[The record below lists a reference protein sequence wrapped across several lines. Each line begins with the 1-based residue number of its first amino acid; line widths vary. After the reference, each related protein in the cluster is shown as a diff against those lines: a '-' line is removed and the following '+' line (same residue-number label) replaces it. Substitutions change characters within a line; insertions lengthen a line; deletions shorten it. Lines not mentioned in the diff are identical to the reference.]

1 MAEFGW
7 AYVSGSNLPQGVD
20 KAVQVKSGDEFNGNS
35 NFTYDTSTNELILS
49 GNMYLSGTLFANE
62 FTTNV
67 TSKNVINLSATGST
81 SFGDTT
87 DDIHNFTGVVNL
99 TAAADSA
106 LVYQNTSDNEYLT
119 SSNPSDL
126 ATINANPDTVNFI
139 KAVNPALVVSGAA
152 VFNDPVSI
160 QGGLFGASPIDVF
173 APLRYK
179 AANDADDLLIQRGKF
194 IGRVEISSSNAE
206 HGLFMEGAARI
217 KATTT
222 QATSADLKPEMQFI
236 NNVVDQTTYPVIDL
250 RKYDNITVEQHPQI
264 DGYGSKMRRHDQYT
278 IGDVHFATKLPILT
292 GSDASD
298 LSNYELTD
306 FRISRITTT
315 VDARRNAYQLN
326 FLTAH
331 TEFDPEYE
339 EVFAVSGSGEGSS
352 VREVSSSLSSSFSSS
367 QHNTDPNSTVNT
379 LIVGSFANPGQ
390 GNRYGLKR
398 GIMVGGNILPLGANL
413 TNFGGGSNH
422 STYEGTIGHPAAR
435 WGDLYVH
442 DNRYIRWGQQASNGN
457 YRDFFQTDL
466 ASAAGRNE
474 ENTVLLGFSTSSN
487 MLEITGSPLLAD
499 GGLNITGSGYINF
512 GLTTGSTG
520 YGLRDNNGTL
530 EFRNS
535 GGESWAEF
543 GTGTGDSTIGAAEDG
558 SYTDGLFTDFVTTT
572 LVGVPIDRFNEVLK
586 ILAPSPAPA
595 LSRVNFDNSAGST
608 VKLSFGTA
616 NVVSDYTSSNTAAGF
631 TAVDVNGTYENETSG
646 DNFRLGVYKNDT
658 DITGFLNFHV
668 VESTQNGYVSYSNDA
683 FGNAETGSLKLEL
696 NGNIIHT
703 VDLTGLTGTGNPFV
717 GSANSLTGDSG
728 FTNVSVTASSFDGNN
743 SEWYIFKHRTAKVKV
758 DVNDMVPGWN
768 YVRAIHTVGA
778 TDYATNYVEWINDP
792 SGSTNDLSVTNERI
806 EDITLVGSKYVSG
819 VQYNTDAT
827 ANYKVDINNLYR
839 NIYAASGTP
848 VSFTV
853 TNSTTPSPQGVPSI
867 NTGAGEDH
875 TKILGI
881 TASLDYN
888 SNSLVNGAITA
899 NVTVTH
905 PFKSTISTVGSATT
919 GNGFLI
925 DNRTLASTNTSEKF
939 HDETFRKTSG
949 SYDAQGNVTAGT
961 ALWSS
966 QNHMTDGGAS
976 GHTDGLLM
984 FNQRLYSPVDGDIPA
999 AGDFSSIANAE
1010 SGQPDYSGVTGTRTF
1025 YRSIQNTSDV
1035 DLYNFVIE
1043 SNKNGTTYNNS
1054 SLGTGNVHVFV
1065 KIPGTTGWMDATQ
1078 AFTYGNTSDGDGA
1091 LISAASDSDT
1101 HVVSFGTTPVI
1112 DDDYI
1117 MLKILADESWSGY
1130 ISQLDFTLPGNQS
1143 QATPEVL
1150 SDINATQTG
1159 TTVKLS
1165 FGTLSNSISGYSNVD
1180 GSGVGSLSDVNS
1192 NGLYSVSGDRRGAF
1206 DTAELI
1212 TGTVNDAI
1220 GGGSGYP
1227 VDAFFN
1233 GYSGNL
1239 VLEVNGVDVHTI
1251 DLTSTLNTIA
1261 NDFNGNS
1268 SGFDLSAV
1276 NFSTLSNI
1284 PHYTKPY
1291 RTGTYQIGTADQRNG
1306 WNYARVKHGSNTT
1319 NYVEWVVDPSGA
1331 VDNTAVNTPVLSD
1344 FDHSDIYYQSGI
1356 KYFASRPSASFAY
1369 SGSNFYSNVYSRESD
1384 AISFGTT
1391 DRCSISNIRA
1401 VGTGVTTFDSGVSQ
1415 TTMPAL
1421 NNNDDCETT
1430 TLQVTGTVLFDNLTS
1445 ISGGLGRFTDY
1456 DVSVASTLKHPFK
1469 TNRTTST
1476 SSKTSFMVYSGSI
1489 GSTNLNTNEHFN
1501 TEDYRI
1507 VSGNYINQAA
1517 ATDGGNAWNP
1527 QTQMN
1532 AANAHGDGMVTV
1544 NGYAISPFQ
1553 IGKAGDTRNNSEGS
1567 TGLQA
1572 PAGNPNYSVL
1582 SDDVRTYYRYFR
1594 NETGLAK
1601 ATGFSVKLYGD
1612 AYLCAKGGSF
1622 YTGTLGEN
1630 KNINVELK
1638 VPFDPAFTGLDDT
1651 STAWGDVVRPY
1662 QAGVQPDADGIGIYS
1677 GGNTDLNQTVDSNGR
1692 AIGIQLLEK
1701 QIRDDQYFVLKISA
1715 HKNWTGYL
1723 SRIEIV
1729 Y

>member
-7 AYVSGSNLPQGVD
+7 AYVAGGAITGAAGPTGSIQIKKGPTELDGHSEFVWNTGTNTLEITGDLSASANLSASYFYGDGSNL
-20 KAVQVKSGDEFNGNS
+20 
-35 NFTYDTSTNELILS
+35 
-49 GNMYLSGTLFANE
+49 
-62 FTTNV
+62 TNV
-67 TSKNVINLSATGST
+67 GGEITILEE
-81 SFGDTT
+81 
-87 DDIHNFTGVVNL
+87 GV
-99 TAAADSA
+99 SI
-106 LVYQNTSDNEYLT
+106 TSDVT
-119 SSNPSDL
+119 S
-126 ATINANPDTVNFI
+126 INFVG
-139 KAVNPALVVSGAA
+139 AVV
-152 VFNDPVSI
+152 
-160 QGGLFGASPIDVF
+160 
-173 APLRYK
+173 
-179 AANDADDLLIQRGKF
+179 
-194 IGRVEISSSNAE
+194 
-206 HGLFMEGAARI
+206 
-217 KATTT
+217 T
-222 QATSADLKPEMQFI
+222 
-236 NNVVDQTTYPVIDL
+236 
-250 RKYDNITVEQHPQI
+250 
-264 DGYGSKMRRHDQYT
+264 
-278 IGDVHFATKLPILT
+278 
-292 GSDASD
+292 
-298 LSNYELTD
+298 
-306 FRISRITTT
+306 
-315 VDARRNAYQLN
+315 
-326 FLTAH
+326 
-331 TEFDPEYE
+331 
-339 EVFAVSGSGEGSS
+339 
-352 VREVSSSLSSSFSSS
+352 
-367 QHNTDPNSTVNT
+367 
-379 LIVGSFANPGQ
+379 
-390 GNRYGLKR
+390 
-398 GIMVGGNILPLGANL
+398 
-413 TNFGGGSNH
+413 
-422 STYEGTIGHPAAR
+422 
-435 WGDLYVH
+435 
-442 DNRYIRWGQQASNGN
+442 
-457 YRDFFQTDL
+457 
-466 ASAAGRNE
+466 ASAAGDVV
-474 ENTVLLGFSTSSN
+474 TVNVNAS
-487 MLEITGSPLLAD
+487 
-499 GGLNITGSGYINF
+499 
-512 GLTTGSTG
+512 
-520 YGLRDNNGTL
+520 
-530 EFRNS
+530 S
-535 GGESWAEF
+535 GGG
-543 GTGTGDSTIGAAEDG
+543 GTGTIGAAEDG
-558 SYTDGLFTDFVTTT
+558 SYEDGLFTDFTTNT

-608 VKLSFGTA
+608 VKLSFGAA
-616 NVVSDYTSSNTAAGF
+616 NVLSDYTSSNTAAGF
-631 TAVDVNGTYENETSG
+631 TAVDVNGTYQNETSG

-658 DITGFLNFHV
+658 DITGFLNFHI
-668 VESTQNGYVSYSNDA
+668 VENSQNTYIAYSNDA

-703 VDLTGLTGTGNPFV
+703 VDLTGLTGTGNPNA
-717 GSANSLTGDSG
+717 GTANSLTGDSG
-728 FTNVSVTASSFDGNN
+728 FTDVSVTASSFDGNN
-743 SEWYIFKHRTAKVKV
+743 SEWYIFKHRTAKIKV

-768 YVRAIHTVGA
+768 YVRAIHTVGP
-778 TDYATNYVEWINDP
+778 TDYATNYVEWVNDP

-806 EDITLVGSKYVSG
+806 EDITLVGSKYLSG

-853 TNSTTPSPQGVPSI
+853 TNSTTPSAQGVPSI

-949 SYDAQGNVTAGT
+949 SYNSQNKVTQGT
-961 ALWSS
+961 ALWDS

-984 FNQRLYSPVDGDIPA
+984 FNQRLYSPVDGDVPA
-999 AGDFSSIANAE
+999 AGDFSSVANAE

-1025 YRSIQNTSDV
+1025 YRSIQNTSDA

-1065 KIPGTTGWMDATQ
+1065 KIPGTTGWMDISQ
-1078 AFTYGNTSDGDGA
+1078 EFTYGNTSDGDGA
-1091 LISAASDSDT
+1091 LISAAGDGDID
-1101 HVVSFGTTPVI
+1101 VVSFGTTPVAE
-1112 DDDYI
+1112 DHYI

-1130 ISQLDFTLPGNQS
+1130 ISQLDFTLPGNQA

-1165 FGTLSNSISGYSNVD
+1165 FGALSNSISGYSNVD

-1291 RTGTYQIGTADQRNG
+1291 RTGTYQIGAADQRSG

-1391 DRCSISNIRA
+1391 ENSSISNVRA
-1401 VGTGVTTFDSGVSQ
+1401 VGTGLATLDNAGSQ
-1415 TTMPAL
+1415 STMPSL
-1421 NNNDDCETT
+1421 DNSEDCETT
-1430 TLQVTGTVLFDNLTS
+1430 TIEVTGTVLFDHTTS
-1445 ISGGLGRFTDY
+1445 ISGGLGLFTGHS
-1456 DVSVASTLKHPFK
+1456 VSVASMLKHPFK
-1469 TNRTTST
+1469 TDRTTST
-1476 SSKTSFMVYSGSI
+1476 ASKTAFMVYSGSN
-1489 GSTNLNTNEHFN
+1489 GSTNINTNEHF
-1501 TEDYRI
+1501 TAEDYRI
-1507 VSGNYINQAA
+1507 VSSTYVDQTAVTSSSNTWNSTISINDNVGNSDHA
-1517 ATDGGNAWNP
+1517 DGL
-1527 QTQMN
+1527 
-1532 AANAHGDGMVTV
+1532 VTV
-1544 NGYAISPFQ
+1544 NGYMISPLQ
-1553 IGKAGDTRNNSEGS
+1553 IGNAGDTRNDSDSEGS

-1572 PAGNPNYSVL
+1572 PAGNPNYSTL
-1582 SDDVRTYYRYFR
+1582 SEDNRTFYRYFR
-1594 NETGLAK
+1594 NTSGVLVTAPSI
-1601 ATGFSVKLYGD
+1601 TLFGD
-1612 AYLCAKGGSF
+1612 ATIIAAN
-1622 YTGTLGEN
+1622 GTLTTGN
-1630 KNINVELK
+1630 NNIKVELK
-1638 VPFDPAFTGLDDT
+1638 VPNDPVYTGSNDKSTGWCDVGSALDNLQDLTVDGAGLYTGTLDT
-1651 STAWGDVVRPY
+1651 DV
-1662 QAGVQPDADGIGIYS
+1662 DTDGTQVNLGFQSKGIY
-1677 GGNTDLNQTVDSNGR
+1677 NNQYYV
-1692 AIGIQLLEK
+1692 
-1701 QIRDDQYFVLKISA
+1701 VKITA
-1715 HKNWTGYL
+1715 HKGWTGYL
-1723 SRIEIV
+1723 SEIRMA